1 MDRGNDAETEEKVG
15 QHVQDLEEKL
25 SVSKSGNQSPIEHRP
40 RTNQQ
45 RRVVRY
51 VYAAGEKSLER
62 QARLEAI
69 MSRNTPRE
77 HLPSGEK
84 EHHVAVNSRH
94 GGAVGVS
101 DRGCRIMSQVKKQGG
116 WRSPCRH
123 GDGRKWQLQRRRG
136 EAAKWQTHNNRKTP
150 TVGDSTNT
158 TVGTRL
164 SPMKFGGLRAAVESQ
179 EPKGTGGAK
188 RPWREWPKSASVKP
202 SSVPGRRRGGG
213 AARNA
218 AGRRKPSW

>member
-1 MDRGNDAETEEKVG
+1 MKEAD
-15 QHVQDLEEKL
+15 KL
-25 SVSKSGNQSPIEHRP
+25 GLP

-101 DRGCRIMSQVKKQGG
+101 DRASTLDIDVSL
-116 WRSPCRH
+116 SLTPCCSY
-123 GDGRKWQLQRRRG
+123 LQRQQERGGG
-136 EAAKWQTHNNRKTP
+136 EAARGRPTTTGKHQGNNRVKATTNSWRQHQHHGGHASVPNEVRRP
-150 TVGDSTNT
+150 T
-158 TVGTRL
+158 
-164 SPMKFGGLRAAVESQ
+164 GGGR
-179 EPKGTGGAK
+179 EPGAK
-188 RPWREWPKSASVKP
+188 RDRRSKETMARVAEECKRKAIERARKKKRGRSRPE
-202 SSVPGRRRGGG
+202 RRR
-213 AARNA
+213 AAKA
-218 AGRRKPSW
+218 IVE